1 MVSKCDEEKNSFTNQ
16 VVKDKM
22 VFPLFFVK
30 SNGFEFKRSIFDLF
44 FFRGSRFLRY
54 KKVDSALFLT

>member
-1 MVSKCDEEKNSFTNQ
+1 MMASKCDEEKNSFTNQ

-30 SNGFEFKRSIFDLF
+30 SNGFDIEAFPISISF
-44 FFRGSRFLRY
+44 FFLAKKPGY
-54 KKVDSALFLT
+54 KKVDSA